1 MDSDDTA
8 PGALR
13 DTANPAPRDATRIL
27 PFVEAGGLDDRA
39 GRVEVPADP
48 RDLPGDF
55 HHRRAVEVRFGDTD
69 AMGHVNNA
77 VFLSYLEMA
86 RAGYYQRVTGGLFGI
101 GATSGERSFILA
113 DVRLTFRSPAWFA
126 EILTLET
133 RVSRIGR
140 TSFGMEHRI
149 TAPDSAFGPARLVA
163 TADTVLVMYAYDE
176 GAVRPVPKDLAERI
190 EAFEGRS
197 LRG

>member
-8 PGALR
+8 SGGSR
-13 DTANPAPRDATRIL
+13 DAVPPAPRDATPIL
-27 PFVEAGGLDDRA
+27 PFVEAGGLDDRM
-39 GRVEVPADP
+39 GRVEVPEDP
-48 RDLPGDF
+48 RDLSGDF
-55 HHRRAVEVRFGDTD
+55 RHRRAVEVRFRDTD

-86 RAGYYQRVTGGLFGI
+86 RAGYYQRVTGGMFGI

-133 RVSRIGR
+133 RVTRIGR

-149 TAPDSAFGPARLVA
+149 TAPDSAYGPARLVA
-163 TADTVLVMYAYDE
+163 TAEAVLVMYAYDA
-176 GAVRPVPKDLAERI
+176 GAVRPVPEDLAEQI

>member
-8 PGALR
+8 SGALR

-133 RVSRIGR
+133 RVTRIGR
-140 TSFGMEHRI
+140 WRVQCH
-149 TAPDSAFGPARLVA
+149 PVRLRDLKQPR
-163 TADTVLVMYAYDE
+163 TIWRRRLCLHTLQL
-176 GAVRPVPKDLAERI
+176 RPGGQPR
-190 EAFEGRS
+190 R
-197 LRG
+197 